1 MPEDVADDDLFDQ
14 LSSSPSIHE
23 DEIDFQY
30 VYALRNFVATEQ
42 GQANAYKGDAM
53 ILLNDANSYW
63 WLVRMVRDSSV
74 GFLPAEHIETPFE
87 RLARLNKHRNGDI
100 CSPGTSGM
108 STSKAF
114 GKMFKSK
121 KKASTTTS
129 SGKKSVS
136 FNPNS
141 VYVSASDFEYS
152 DEDDEDE
159 AVDQENGT
167 LQDEE
172 DQLEHIDN
180 DEEHDNENE
189 LATNHDPQPDEQQQ
203 LHSQHGG
210 MAAYRGRDGDN
221 KDDEEAD
228 EEDNGEPD
236 DPNSDRITIIKERP
250 RLSAAQDSF
259 EMAPLNVAKVRQQPS
274 SGPNQQSQQP
284 QQQTSPQKRG
294 IFSLRSRKSKEDLA
308 SSSPNPDKKR
318 PSVKPKSSVEQF
330 TVRRPSDVDRS
341 MGYRAASGDS
351 ADSNGAPGGSSI
363 GNLFRRRKSK
373 DNLQAPPSQGNNSS
387 GPSSRLSQYS
397 ASSATSA
404 DSGQTVEHNPGNS
417 EARSVNRTE
426 PLNIPEKKVES
437 PDLSQMGYPRWS
449 TDRDVSIQS
458 ESAFR
463 ANPLA
468 ASKAPQ
474 QQQQPQQQPQQQQ
487 QQDARPQAKSGPNRQ
502 HPWGRNG
509 PSPSRPGPGNGRADL
524 PSSGEPIGAPM
535 LDAFSNEG
543 GPYPQAT
550 RLPPPR
556 YNNARNNAMKRQSVP
571 AVLPRTDEAVSNSR
585 WANKRA
591 SAYEGANGKWANKRA
606 SAYETGAT
614 GRMMP
619 PFNGGR
625 VSPVRNGPILAA
637 AQSGRTSPVRNGRIS
652 PQRDLMGGR
661 ESPVRNGRISP
672 QRDLM
677 MGGRESPIRNG
688 RISPQR
694 DLMSGRDSPVRNG
707 RMSPQRDPMGGRESP
722 TRNGRALGRQSPVRL
737 APHRPSPQ
745 RYGGNR
751 AGRNSPAGSAWQ
763 KRSEDGPYGSDS
775 EMSLN
780 QSREPLLAS
789 PARQDDEYLSEDD
802 EGPSL
807 LEGHASPLGFHHKR
821 LTRIETDEEEVQ
833 DKNQNQDQDLATP
846 QISRAAVS
854 RDMIND
860 TTETTTTT
868 NTKTVTSND
877 DTRNDNRNVANH
889 GNNGDEDDV
898 EVTETRTLDR
908 AVDKAIT
915 ELRSYSSTSG
925 SPPCLER
932 RMDEAEDSL
941 ASEQEDTPVLMTD
954 MNGGSS
960 WNGSTS
966 SLSLRRVATN
976 NSTNGL
982 MNPSNGSQAVA
993 QKLEDL
999 TLDDLHPDIV
1009 PIFKDTTDR
1018 LGQLSTK
1025 LDQLLKSYR

>member
-121 KKASTTTS
+121 KKTPTTTS
-129 SGKKSVS
+129 SNGKKSVS

-141 VYVSASDFEYS
+141 VYVSASDFEYT
-152 DEDDEDE
+152 DENEDDGVE
-159 AVDQENGT
+159 VDQENGA
-167 LQDEE
+167 LQEEE
-172 DQLEHIDN
+172 DQLQHTDN
-180 DEEHDNENE
+180 DDEHDNENE
-189 LATNHDPQPDEQQQ
+189 LATNHDPQSDEQQQRQQQEQQEQ
-203 LHSQHGG
+203 LHSQHGA
-210 MAAYRGRDGDN
+210 MAAYRGRDGDS

-236 DPNSDRITIIKERP
+236 DPNSARITIIKERP
-250 RLSAAQDSF
+250 RLSTAQDSF

-274 SGPNQQSQQP
+274 SGSDQQS

-308 SSSPNPDKKR
+308 SSSPNLDKKR

-341 MGYRAASGDS
+341 MGYRTASGDS

-373 DNLQAPPSQGNNSS
+373 DNLQAPSSQGNSS
-387 GPSSRLSQYS
+387 SAPSSRLSQHS

-404 DSGQTVEHNPGNS
+404 DSGQTVEHNPANS

-426 PLNIPEKKVES
+426 PLNIPDKKVES

-458 ESAFR
+458 ESAFH
-463 ANPLA
+463 ADPLA

-474 QQQQPQQQPQQQQ
+474 QQQQQQPQQQQ
-487 QQDARPQAKSGPNRQ
+487 PHPQQQQQQQQQARAHAKSGPNRQ

-509 PSPSRPGPGNGRADL
+509 PSPNRPGPGNGRADA
-524 PSSGEPIGAPM
+524 PPSGEPIVAPM
-535 LDAFSNEG
+535 LDAFSTQG

-571 AVLPRTDEAVSNSR
+571 AVLPRTDEPASNSR

-591 SAYEGANGKWANKRA
+591 SAYEGANSNWANKRA
-606 SAYETGAT
+606 SAYETGAA
-614 GRMMP
+614 GRMP
-619 PFNGGR
+619 SPFNNGR
-625 VSPVRNGPILAA
+625 VSPVRNGPILSA
-637 AQSGRTSPVRNGRIS
+637 AQNGRTSPVRNGRIS
-652 PQRDLMGGR
+652 PQRDVMGGR
-661 ESPVRNGRISP
+661 NSPVRNGRISP
-672 QRDLM
+672 QRDV
-677 MGGRESPIRNG
+677 
-688 RISPQR
+688 
-694 DLMSGRDSPVRNG
+694 MSGRDSPVRNG
-707 RMSPQRDPMGGRESP
+707 RISPQRGLMGGRDSPVSNGRMSP
-722 TRNGRALGRQSPVRL
+722 TRNGRTLGRQSPVRFT
-737 APHRPSPQ
+737 PQRPSPQ

-763 KRSEDGPYGSDS
+763 QRPEEGPYGSDS

-780 QSREPLLAS
+780 QSREPLLAAS
-789 PARQDDEYLSEDD
+789 PARQDDVYLSEDD

-807 LEGHASPLGFHHKR
+807 LEGQASPLGIHHKR

-833 DKNQNQDQDLATP
+833 DKNLATP
-846 QISRAAVS
+846 PSKEVT
-854 RDMIND
+854 ND
-860 TTETTTTT
+860 TTETTTMT

-889 GNNGDEDDV
+889 GNGGDDEEEDNV
-898 EVTETRTLDR
+898 EVTETRSLDRTDR

-932 RMDEAEDSL
+932 RLDEAEDSL
-941 ASEQEDTPVLMTD
+941 ASEQEDTPVLMND

-960 WNGSTS
+960 WNGSAS

-982 MNPSNGSQAVA
+982 MNSSNGSQAVA
-993 QKLEDL
+993 QKLDDL

-1018 LGQLSTK
+1018 LGQLSSK